1 MGRNSW
7 RLNSLIT
14 DSEAENCECSIQF
27 QQAFGRKDPVLWVD
41 GGASDALE
49 HDCNKTSDHHGNVPL
64 AKSIFG
70 LAIAAD
76 FFIFLFFLG
85 GGGICEMDENRY
97 FGLFSSV
104 EVHLFLIFITSRLR
118 RLLGENCS

>member
-1 MGRNSW
+1 MGRNSCW
-7 RLNSLIT
+7 FNSLFT
-14 DSEAENCECSIQF
+14 DSEAENCECSIRL
-27 QQAFGRKDPVLWVD
+27 QQAFGREDLVLWVD

-70 LAIAAD
+70 LAIAAVGV
-76 FFIFLFFLG
+76 G
-85 GGGICEMDENRY
+85 GGDICEMDESRY

-104 EVHLFLIFITSRLR
+104 DVHLFLIFKSSRLPF
-118 RLLGENCS
+118 G